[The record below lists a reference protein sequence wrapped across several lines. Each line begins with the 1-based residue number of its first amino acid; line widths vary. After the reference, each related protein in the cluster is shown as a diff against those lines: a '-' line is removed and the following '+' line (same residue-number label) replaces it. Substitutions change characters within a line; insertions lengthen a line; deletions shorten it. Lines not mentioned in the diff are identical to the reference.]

1 MGTEL
6 ENENNSSLI
15 KIMEVCT
22 YTYYNP
28 RDMSSSTFPKF
39 IVHKSQEREESQA
52 KCVYPHAIMESLTS
66 LK

>member
-6 ENENNSSLI
+6 ENENNASI
-15 KIMEVCT
+15 KIMEVCA

-28 RDMSSSTFPKF
+28 RDMSSSTFSKF
-39 IVHKSQEREESQA
+39 IVHKSQEKEESQA
-52 KCVYPHAIMESLTS
+52 KCVYPHAILESLTS